1 MTPPPHLPP
10 SRFRVK
16 MFLKTKGRK
25 ENKYIKIVLL
35 AKSKLNSIKKIIS
48 KALIDFDI
56 SNDEFTVVINEEQ
69 SYFKL

>member
-1 MTPPPHLPP
+1 
-10 SRFRVK
+10 

-25 ENKYIKIVLL
+25 EKKYIKIVLL
-35 AKSKLNSIKKIIS
+35 AKSKLNSIEKIVS

-56 SNDEFTVVINEEQ
+56 SHDEFTVVINEKQ